1 MLSIL
6 LGIMFPDARAS
17 RPEPNHGDM
26 SENPDLETGFLEQLG
41 QRVRNMRALRGMS
54 RKVLAKVSGI
64 SERYI
69 AQLESGKGN
78 VSIVLLRRVSDAMG
92 AHLEDLI
99 PVTEPSPDWP
109 VVRDLLRKATPNQI
123 AQAKDVLA
131 GQGATAQRRMSFA
144 GIALIGL
151 RGAGKSTLGKMLAKK
166 IGWSFVEL
174 NKEIEAQN
182 GLSVAEIIALYGQ
195 EGFRRM
201 EQAALGQLLAR
212 NELMVLATGGGIVSE
227 PLTFDLIL
235 SSFYT
240 IWVKAEPEE
249 HMARVRGQG
258 DLRPMA
264 DDRSAMAELRT
275 ILRSREPLYA
285 RASAVVDT
293 AGLSVDAAAA
303 RLIEAVAP
311 VLQTRC
317 ACVRAAQRGVLSGQA
332 LIASISR
339 GSTSHASAL
348 FPGVTHQRNRPFK
361 ILAEFLA
368 NLFGEFIP
376 LFRRDGL
383 GRNGR
388 AAISRPVVVCDHAVK
403 IDPPPV
409 IVTGCRFIPC
419 DDLGDD
425 RSQLLK
431 IGELRLAQFDGHLP
445 YHGDH
450 GSSGGNYIAG
460 APGVKNC
467 PQPRGVEPENTLVHV
482 ASPVEHPCQTKQNR
496 RRIGGGVAPDL
507 VEHAVVLVARR
518 LL

>member
-1 MLSIL
+1 M
-6 LGIMFPDARAS
+6 RAI
-17 RPEPNHGDM
+17 RGKTRTGDM
-26 SENPDLETGFLEQLG
+26 TENPDSETGFLEQLG
-41 QRVRNMRALRGMS
+41 QRVRTIRALHGMS

-99 PVTEPSPDWP
+99 PANEPAPDWP
-109 VVRDLLRKATPNQI
+109 VIRDLVRKATANQI
-123 AQAKDVLA
+123 AQAKDILS
-131 GQGATAQRRMSFA
+131 GQANGATALRRTSFA

-151 RGAGKSTLGKMLAKK
+151 RGAGKSTLGKMLARK

-212 NELMVLATGGGIVSE
+212 KELMVLATGGGIVSE

-240 IWVKAEPEE
+240 IWLKAEPEE

-275 ILRSREPLYA
+275 ILLSREPLYA

-293 AGLSVDAAAA
+293 AGLTVDAAAA
-303 RLIEAVAP
+303 RLIDAVAP
-311 VLQTRC
+311 VLHSEARMF
-317 ACVRAAQRGVLSGQA
+317 ARG
-332 LIASISR
+332 
-339 GSTSHASAL
+339 
-348 FPGVTHQRNRPFK
+348 
-361 ILAEFLA
+361 
-368 NLFGEFIP
+368 
-376 LFRRDGL
+376 
-383 GRNGR
+383 
-388 AAISRPVVVCDHAVK
+388 
-403 IDPPPV
+403 
-409 IVTGCRFIPC
+409 
-419 DDLGDD
+419 
-425 RSQLLK
+425 
-431 IGELRLAQFDGHLP
+431 
-445 YHGDH
+445 
-450 GSSGGNYIAG
+450 
-460 APGVKNC
+460 
-467 PQPRGVEPENTLVHV
+467 
-482 ASPVEHPCQTKQNR
+482 
-496 RRIGGGVAPDL
+496 
-507 VEHAVVLVARR
+507 
-518 LL
+518 